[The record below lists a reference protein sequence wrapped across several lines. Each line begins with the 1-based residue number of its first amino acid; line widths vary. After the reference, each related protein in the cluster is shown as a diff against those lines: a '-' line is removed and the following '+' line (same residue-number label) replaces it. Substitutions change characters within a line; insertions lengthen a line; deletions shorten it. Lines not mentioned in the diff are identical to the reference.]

1 MLRFI
6 LSLIFRG
13 QAVEPETADLNNF
26 FCGFYST
33 PNFPS

>member
-13 QAVEPETADLNNF
+13 QAVEPETDLNNF